1 MKLWKVLL
9 LKSLYS
15 NKTVIKHNSIFRY
28 VGTAEGG
35 RLYFVCIFIP
45 LMFGNTFIFAASTT

>member
-9 LKSLYS
+9 PKSLYS
-15 NKTVIKHNSIFRY
+15 SKTVIKHNSIFRY

-35 RLYFVCIFIP
+35 R
-45 LMFGNTFIFAASTT
+45 